1 MYKIRKTHTSQLK
14 SNPKY
19 LSRVETSQM
28 QAPVAPAPH
37 KASRVFTLGDDD
49 GDDSDPVS
57 AFIFGDPEKGPASG
71 GEAEGEE
78 RSTKSLLITVLLA
91 VFLGTFGLDWF
102 YLGCGNTRYIVET
115 RV

>member
-1 MYKIRKTHTSQLK
+1 
-14 SNPKY
+14 
-19 LSRVETSQM
+19 M
-28 QAPVAPAPH
+28 QAPTSPAPR

-49 GDDSDPVS
+49 DDDSDPVS

-71 GEAEGEE
+71 GEGEGEE

-102 YLGCGNTRYIVET
+102 YLGCGNTRYIYRNT
-115 RV
+115 CI

>member
-1 MYKIRKTHTSQLK
+1 
-14 SNPKY
+14 
-19 LSRVETSQM
+19 M
-28 QAPVAPAPH
+28 QAPTSPAPH

-49 GDDSDPVS
+49 DDSDPVS

-71 GEAEGEE
+71 GEGEGEE

-102 YLGCGNTRYIVET
+102 YLGCGNTRCI
-115 RV
+115 